1 MAQQHA
7 QFLMGNVLHHLL
19 LHQVVGQFGQ
29 APGGERQVVVPGAV
43 QGDPFDLFALGVGEL
58 RRASSGVVGMQ
69 GIEAVV
75 VEMVQDVA
83 DRRRGW

>member
-7 QFLMGNVLHHLL
+7 QSLRGNVLHHLL
-19 LHQVVGQFGQ
+19 LNQVVGQFGQ
-29 APGGERQVVVPGAV
+29 APGGERQVVVPGVV

-58 RRASSGVVGMQ
+58 RRAPSGVVGMQ
-69 GIEAVV
+69 GLEAVV